1 MTASPLWRK
10 FESGD
15 NLFFKVLRTF
25 ILIGGIL
32 LLGFTGIL
40 ELTWPQQTVLG
51 IITIALI
58 IWLDRSSS
66 SYLVTLTLMLVS
78 IFATFRYGYWRIST
92 SARFFL
98 DPGSAWSA
106 LDAFFISLLL
116 LAELYAFTILFLG
129 YMQTLWPLRRT
140 PVPLPDDTEQ
150 WPAVD
155 LLIPTYNEPLSV
167 VKYTALASM
176 NIDWPADKL
185 NVYLLDDGKREEF
198 RKFAEE
204 AGIGYMTRDDNL
216 HAKAGNI
223 NRALDRLHSPFV
235 AVFDCDHVPTRS
247 FMQVTMGWFLRDSKL
262 AMLQTPHHFYS
273 PDPFERNLD
282 QFRTIPNEGE
292 LFYGVV
298 QDGNDFWN
306 ATFFCGSCAVLRRS
320 ALDEIGGIAVETV
333 TEDAHT
339 SLRMQMNGW
348 NTAYI
353 NIPQAAGLATERLSG
368 HIRQRIRWAR
378 GMIQIMR
385 TDNPLFA
392 KGLSAAQRL
401 CYFNAMSH
409 FLYALPRLIFL
420 TAPLIYLIFGHVN
433 IPGYWAAILAYAFP
447 HLVLSNITN
456 SRIQGAHRHS
466 FWNEI
471 YETVLSPYI
480 FFPTVF
486 ALINPKFGSFNVT
499 AKGGVVNRRFFDSR
513 IAKPFLFMILMN
525 VVGMLCAIPRFVQ
538 FPVSGLKWPLNLP
551 LNVLAGMYDGSH
563 VGTIVMNL
571 IWVCFNM
578 VILGVATAV
587 AWESQQRRQTVRV
600 PMNVP
605 ADVRLANGAVLHG
618 VTTDLSSGG
627 VMVRME
633 REFTATVG
641 ESVKLTLPVLDGTAT
656 LPATLVGVTGNVLRV
671 QFDPLNLQEEE
682 ALTMVLYS
690 RADTWLGWGESREPD
705 HPLKSLAHIFQIALL
720 GFRQTI
726 RAVLKRPA
734 PSKVR
739 LTPSVVPILLLA
751 ALFASGTLRAQDTPQ
766 SNPAPEKPP
775 AAQPPQTSSPAAPV
789 PPAAGQDKPPAAQP
803 SENGNSTKPTHSATG
818 QEKSP
823 AAQPGENGSSSTPL
837 HSSASPT
844 GHASVPVHP
853 PAVQTVV
860 PLNPAEQAALGSFD
874 NVILL
879 SDIGVHDN
887 IVLRGADASN
897 TVRFSLPQ
905 TQIVKTATMKLRYHF
920 SPGLI
925 PSLSHLKVSLN
936 GTLFATLAVD
946 QPAPSPATVGTPDKN
961 DEHSAL
967 LEATLTLPA
976 EMLVHDN
983 ELTFEFVGHYALKC
997 EAPAYSAL
1005 WSQIDTSSTIEL
1017 AGSLLPLH
1025 NDLKMLPLP
1034 FYDVAVN
1041 LRPTI
1046 PIVFLTQPS
1055 PKALQAAGIVA
1066 SWFGILTDSR
1076 PVRFP
1081 VSVGTIPTGNAIIIG
1096 ENSASLPSAL
1106 EMTASSGPNIAMR
1119 ANPSDPYSKVLVL
1132 TGDTADDL
1140 LTAAMALTLQRDL
1153 LQGEQVRIPSLKL
1166 PAAREPDD
1174 APRWLST
1181 EKINRIGDMIASA
1194 ELQTDGSNP
1203 VAIYMRLPPDLY
1215 YGTKQNLGLHLG
1227 YRYNA
1232 IPLSDG
1238 STLQVSLNNSY
1249 VSSTPL
1255 PRTDKASAQLEAI
1268 VPAPISDMRP
1278 FSNSLLMR
1286 FLFQLAKKGE
1296 CQDSAPNNLQGVI
1309 LKDSYLDIRDIPHWA
1324 VLPNLE
1330 IFANAGYPFTRKA
1343 DLADTAVVMPDN
1355 ASPDELE
1362 LFLTLMG
1369 HFGGQTGYPV
1379 LNVTVTNAEGMRAD
1393 NQKDYMV
1400 LGTVDDQPALNR
1412 LNPSLPIMV
1421 DGSGLHIQDTQG
1433 FFAQLQ
1439 RAWWKVRSSD
1449 RVQSGQLETAGG
1461 LPDAL
1466 IEGIEWPSGSS
1477 RSAVVITLR
1486 DRSVIA
1492 NFLSVFLKTSQSSD
1506 ISQSVSVLH
1515 GSRFISYRIGKD
1527 FYHVGSLSTWIQLNM
1542 FFSDYPWIM
1551 VVSTIVFCFLLAV
1564 ILRATLRRRARARL
1578 QGND

>member
-1 MTASPLWRK
+1 MMGSPLFRE

-15 NLFFKVLRTF
+15 GLFFKLLRF
-25 ILIGGIL
+25 IVLIGGIA

-40 ELTWPQQTVLG
+40 DLTWPQQIVLG
-51 IITIALI
+51 ILTVALVV
-58 IWLDRSSS
+58 WLDRSSN
-66 SYLVTLTLMLVS
+66 SYLVTLTLLLVS
-78 IFATFRYGYWRIST
+78 MFSTFRYGYWRFAT
-92 SARFFL
+92 TTRFFL
-98 DPGSAWSA
+98 DPGSVWTF
-106 LDAFFISLLL
+106 LDAFFIALLL
-116 LAELYAFTILFLG
+116 FAETYAFLTLFLG
-129 YMQTLWPLRRT
+129 YLQTLWPLRRT
-140 PVPLPDDTEQ
+140 PLALPDDIEA

-155 LLIPTYNEPLSV
+155 LLIPTLNEPLSL
-167 VKYTALASM
+167 VKFTALAAM
-176 NIDWPADKL
+176 NIDWPAAKL
-185 NVYLLDDGKREEF
+185 NVYLLDDGNREEF
-198 RKFAEE
+198 RKFAED
-204 AGIGYMTRDDNL
+204 AGIGYMTRDTNE

-223 NRALDRLHSPFV
+223 NNALAHLNSPYV
-235 AVFDCDHVPTRS
+235 AIFDCDHVPTRS
-247 FMQVTMGWFLRDSKL
+247 FLQITLGWFLRDNKL
-262 AMLQTPHHFYS
+262 GMLQTPHHFYS

-282 QFRTIPNEGE
+282 QFRMIPNEGDF
-292 LFYGVV
+292 FYSVV

-306 ATFFCGSCAVLRRS
+306 STFFCGSCAILRRS
-320 ALDEIGGIAVETV
+320 SLDEIGGIAVETV

-486 ALINPKFGSFNVT
+486 ALISPKFGNFDVT
-499 AKGGVVNRRFFDSR
+499 AKGGVVDRRFFDSR

-641 ESVKLTLPVLDGTAT
+641 ESVKLTLPVLDGTAP

-705 HPLKSLAHIFQIALL
+705 HPLKSLAHIFQIALP

-739 LTPSVVPILLLA
+739 LTPSVVPLLLLA

-803 SENGNSTKPTHSATG
+803 SENGHSTKPTHSATG

-920 SPGLI
+920 SPALI
-925 PSLSHLKVSLN
+925 PSLSHLKLSLN
-936 GTLFATLAVD
+936 GTLFATLAVNT
-946 QPAPSPATVGTPDKN
+946 QPA
-961 DEHSAL
+961 
-967 LEATLTLPA
+967 
-976 EMLVHDN
+976 
-983 ELTFEFVGHYALKC
+983 
-997 EAPAYSAL
+997 
-1005 WSQIDTSSTIEL
+1005 
-1017 AGSLLPLH
+1017 
-1025 NDLKMLPLP
+1025 
-1034 FYDVAVN
+1034 AV
-1041 LRPTI
+1041 
-1046 PIVFLTQPS
+1046 
-1055 PKALQAAGIVA
+1055 
-1066 SWFGILTDSR
+1066 
-1076 PVRFP
+1076 
-1081 VSVGTIPTGNAIIIG
+1081 
-1096 ENSASLPSAL
+1096 
-1106 EMTASSGPNIAMR
+1106 
-1119 ANPSDPYSKVLVL
+1119 
-1132 TGDTADDL
+1132 
-1140 LTAAMALTLQRDL
+1140 
-1153 LQGEQVRIPSLKL
+1153 
-1166 PAAREPDD
+1166 AAR
-1174 APRWLST
+1174 
-1181 EKINRIGDMIASA
+1181 
-1194 ELQTDGSNP
+1194 
-1203 VAIYMRLPPDLY
+1203 
-1215 YGTKQNLGLHLG
+1215 
-1227 YRYNA
+1227 
-1232 IPLSDG
+1232 
-1238 STLQVSLNNSY
+1238 
-1249 VSSTPL
+1249 
-1255 PRTDKASAQLEAI
+1255 
-1268 VPAPISDMRP
+1268 
-1278 FSNSLLMR
+1278 
-1286 FLFQLAKKGE
+1286 
-1296 CQDSAPNNLQGVI
+1296 
-1309 LKDSYLDIRDIPHWA
+1309 
-1324 VLPNLE
+1324 
-1330 IFANAGYPFTRKA
+1330 
-1343 DLADTAVVMPDN
+1343 
-1355 ASPDELE
+1355 
-1362 LFLTLMG
+1362 
-1369 HFGGQTGYPV
+1369 
-1379 LNVTVTNAEGMRAD
+1379 TV
-1393 NQKDYMV
+1393 
-1400 LGTVDDQPALNR
+1400 
-1412 LNPSLPIMV
+1412 
-1421 DGSGLHIQDTQG
+1421 
-1433 FFAQLQ
+1433 
-1439 RAWWKVRSSD
+1439 
-1449 RVQSGQLETAGG
+1449 
-1461 LPDAL
+1461 
-1466 IEGIEWPSGSS
+1466 
-1477 RSAVVITLR
+1477 
-1486 DRSVIA
+1486 
-1492 NFLSVFLKTSQSSD
+1492 
-1506 ISQSVSVLH
+1506 
-1515 GSRFISYRIGKD
+1515 
-1527 FYHVGSLSTWIQLNM
+1527 
-1542 FFSDYPWIM
+1542 
-1551 VVSTIVFCFLLAV
+1551 
-1564 ILRATLRRRARARL
+1564 
-1578 QGND
+1578 